1 MKNVKLSIREQIFC
15 NEYVKNN
22 GDGINAVKSA
32 GYECG
37 KRNNAG
43 SIAVQCSR
51 LLKKKHVISEISRQ
65 QDFILKATSISKSE
79 IVQAQYELYLLAR
92 SNEEYKT
99 ASNILESLTKLLGY
113 TPRIEDKQIVHNV
126 RFENLLDNA
135 GTGTAKD
142 ITPKMP
148 AITVN

>member
-1 MKNVKLSIREQIFC
+1 M
-15 NEYVKNN
+15 
-22 GDGINAVKSA
+22 
-32 GYECG
+32 
-37 KRNNAG
+37 
-43 SIAVQCSR
+43 
-51 LLKKKHVISEISRQ
+51 LKKKHVISEISRQ

-99 ASNILESLTKLLGY
+99 ESNILESLTKLLGY
-113 TPRIEDKQIVHNV
+113 TPRIEDKQIVHTV

>member
-1 MKNVKLSIREQIFC
+1 MENVKLSIKEQIFC

-32 GYECG
+32 GYAS
-37 KRNNAG
+37 NNDG
-43 SIAVQCSR
+43 SMAVQCSR
-51 LLKKKHVISEISRQ
+51 LLKKKHIISEISRQ
-65 QDFILKATSISKSE
+65 QDFILKASSISKSE

-92 SNEEYKT
+92 ANEEYKT

-135 GTGTAKD
+135 GTQTAKD

>member
-1 MKNVKLSIREQIFC
+1 MENVKLSIKEQIFC

>member
-65 QDFILKATSISKSE
+65 QDFILKASSISKSE

-92 SNEEYKT
+92 ANEEYKT

-135 GTGTAKD
+135 GTQTAKD

>member
-92 SNEEYKT
+92 ANEEYKT

-135 GTGTAKD
+135 GTQTAKD

-148 AITVN
+148 VITVN

>member
-1 MKNVKLSIREQIFC
+1 MNGENVKLSIKEQIFC

-22 GDGINAVKSA
+22 GNGIDAVKSA

-51 LLKKKHVISEISRQ
+51 LLKKQHVIAEINRQ
-65 QDFILKATSISKSE
+65 QNFQLKANSISKNE
-79 IVQAQYELYLLAR
+79 IANAQYELYLLAR
-92 SNEEYKT
+92 ANEEYKT

-113 TPRIEDKQIVHNV
+113 APRLEDKQIQHNIK
-126 RFENLLDNA
+126 FENLLDTAMN
-135 GTGTAKD
+135 AKD
-142 ITPKMP
+142 ITPKKPM
-148 AITVN
+148 ISVN

>member
-1 MKNVKLSIREQIFC
+1 MLAKVKIRGEIERQKNYS
-15 NEYVKNN
+15 
-22 GDGINAVKSA
+22 
-32 GYECG
+32 
-37 KRNNAG
+37 
-43 SIAVQCSR
+43 
-51 LLKKKHVISEISRQ
+51 
-65 QDFILKATSISKSE
+65 ILKQSLTKEKIINE
-79 IVQAQYELYLLAR
+79 QFELYLLAR

-113 TPRIEDKQIVHNV
+113 TPKIDEKQIVHNV

-135 GTGTAKD
+135 GTQTTKD

>member
-1 MKNVKLSIREQIFC
+1 MDNAKLSYKEQLFC
-15 NEYVKNN
+15 NAYANN
-22 GDGINAVKSA
+22 GGNGTKAVISA
-32 GYECG
+32 GYNQKTE
-37 KRNNAG
+37 AG
-43 SIAVQCSR
+43 CS
-51 LLKKKHVISEISRQ
+51 
-65 QDFILKATSISKSE
+65 
-79 IVQAQYELYLLAR
+79 VQASRMLAKDKIKREIESQKSFLMLRHSLTKEKIINEQFELYLLAR

-113 TPRIEDKQIVHNV
+113 TPRIEDKQIVLNV

-135 GTGTAKD
+135 GTQTTKD

>member
-1 MKNVKLSIREQIFC
+1 MDNDKLSLKEQLFC
-15 NEYVKNN
+15 NAYANN
-22 GDGINAVKSA
+22 GGNGTKAVISA
-32 GYECG
+32 GYAE
-37 KRNNAG
+37 A
-43 SIAVQCSR
+43 SASVQQTR
-51 LLKKKHVISEISRQ
+51 LLKKDRIQRELERQ
-65 QDFILKATSISKSE
+65 QNFQLKANSITRNE
-79 IVQAQYELYLLAR
+79 IIQAQYELYLLAR

-135 GTGTAKD
+135 GTQTAKD
-142 ITPKMP
+142 ITPKIP

>member
-1 MKNVKLSIREQIFC
+1 MDNAKLSYKEQLFC
-15 NEYVKNN
+15 NAYAIN
-22 GDGINAVKSA
+22 GGNGTNAVISA
-32 GYECG
+32 GYSENG
-37 KRNNAG
+37 A
-43 SIAVQCSR
+43 SVQATR
-51 LLKKKHVISEISRQ
+51 LLAKVKIRGEIERQ
-65 QDFILKATSISKSE
+65 KNYSILKQSLTKEKIINE
-79 IVQAQYELYLLAR
+79 QFELYLLAR

-135 GTGTAKD
+135 GTQTTKD

>member
-1 MKNVKLSIREQIFC
+1 MDHQVHKLKEQIFC